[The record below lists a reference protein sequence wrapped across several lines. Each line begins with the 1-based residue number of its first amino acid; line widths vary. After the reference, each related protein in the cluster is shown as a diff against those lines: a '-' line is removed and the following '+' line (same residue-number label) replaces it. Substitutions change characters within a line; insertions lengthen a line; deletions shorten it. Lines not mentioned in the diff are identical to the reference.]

1 MNIQQ
6 AKIEQGGVII
16 KSPQEIAIMRQA
28 GQVVAKTIKVLEKE
42 LRAGMTTA
50 ELDDIAYEC
59 ITGAGALPS
68 FKGYRG
74 YPSTI
79 CVSINDEIVHGIPG
93 QRIVNEGDLVG
104 MDVGA
109 IVDGYQGDSA
119 VTLGVGEISDA
130 ARALLE
136 AGEGSLEAAIQTAR
150 AGLRIGDISWAV
162 QEYAESRGFSVVREY
177 VGHGIGRALHEDP
190 AVPNYGPPGRGL
202 VLKTGMALAIEPMVN
217 AGAWKTRLLEDN
229 WTVVTQDGG
238 LSVHFEHTLVI
249 NEGAAE
255 VLTAR

>member
-1 MNIQQ
+1 
-6 AKIEQGGVII
+6 
-16 KSPQEIAIMRQA
+16 
-28 GQVVAKTIKVLEKE
+28 
-42 LRAGMTTA
+42 MTTA

-130 ARALLE
+130 ARALLKRVRLS
-136 AGEGSLEAAIQTAR
+136 GSC
-150 AGLRIGDISWAV
+150 DSN
-162 QEYAESRGFSVVREY
+162 SS
-177 VGHGIGRALHEDP
+177 GRAPHRRHFL
-190 AVPNYGPPGRGL
+190 GCPGVR
-202 VLKTGMALAIEPMVN
+202 
-217 AGAWKTRLLEDN
+217 
-229 WTVVTQDGG
+229 
-238 LSVHFEHTLVI
+238 
-249 NEGAAE
+249 
-255 VLTAR
+255 

>member
-1 MNIQQ
+1 M
-6 AKIEQGGVII
+6 
-16 KSPQEIAIMRQA
+16 
-28 GQVVAKTIKVLEKE
+28 
-42 LRAGMTTA
+42 
-50 ELDDIAYEC
+50 
-59 ITGAGALPS
+59 
-68 FKGYRG
+68 
-74 YPSTI
+74 
-79 CVSINDEIVHGIPG
+79 
-93 QRIVNEGDLVG
+93 
-104 MDVGA
+104 
-109 IVDGYQGDSA
+109 
-119 VTLGVGEISDA
+119 
-130 ARALLE
+130 
-136 AGEGSLEAAIQTAR
+136 
-150 AGLRIGDISWAV
+150 
-162 QEYAESRGFSVVREY
+162 VREY